1 MNLIQVQDRLKD
13 MPTQAIMSYA
23 NGSNPDVPPY
33 LALGELNRRKQM
45 EQKQVQ
51 APQGT
56 VKDQIEQS
64 VKLAQAQKAA
74 QAQGQQK
81 MTEAM
86 GAQQTPVPGGTPQPQ
101 EQPEAG
107 IAQLPT
113 GPMNFRDGGIVSFAD
128 NPNQPASENMPSDEE
143 EKERRRSA
151 DRRALATIPAFLL
164 DEIQAPVRG
173 AANVLG
179 ASASGVQ
186 NFANRV
192 VNALAGT
199 NLAENLD
206 YNPNIKLRP
215 LREKRDQPASADL
228 DPSKYIPES
237 TDRPSES
244 ASAVRA
250 MIEGNQLGRTG
261 GAQRGPSAG
270 PRPPSAGGAGG
281 GGRAPGGAPTT
292 GGLQAGAPAPEN
304 IYDMLA
310 KRSEART
317 PNQPE
322 LPEDLR
328 KKMGAGDLKYLN
340 LEPGAKLEEMYAQI
354 AKRDEED
361 RARFLK
367 NEEQRKQGR
376 LNRGLMAGAE
386 ATRGQGGLGALGS
399 FFMGFNKASEAEDE
413 SAISRMD
420 AQRKLEREQ
429 EVLRATVLAGVED
442 AKRLGHEGRFK
453 AQAEALGKVAEA
465 NNKLDENKI
474 AMLVS
479 IAQGKEVQRHNLT
492 DEEYKKAQ
500 LRYSQIAANKG
511 PEIQQVYNFLSKQF
525 PDKDPKT
532 LLDMSLQYSGV
543 GARLQAADTGAIAKA
558 DAAFKDQFKNDILMA
573 SLETNPEKK
582 KKLQTDLAVNKAKIY
597 KDYGVSEGIG
607 GLPAADPNAGFTVK
621 GVK

>member
-74 QAQGQQK
+74 QAQGAQK
-81 MTEAM
+81 MAETM
-86 GAQQTPVPGGTPQPQ
+86 GAQQSPVPGGTPQPQ

-107 IAQLPT
+107 IAKLPT
-113 GPMNFRDGGIVSFAD
+113 GPMNFRDGGIVSFAGGELVTETSQED
-128 NPNQPASENMPSDEE
+128 IERDRQRIEAARRNAAEDARKAAEDAAYQAYVEGRRKDPVADEYVPA
-143 EKERRRSA
+143 
-151 DRRALATIPAFLL
+151 
-164 DEIQAPVRG
+164 
-173 AANVLG
+173 
-179 ASASGVQ
+179 
-186 NFANRV
+186 
-192 VNALAGT
+192 
-199 NLAENLD
+199 
-206 YNPNIKLRP
+206 
-215 LREKRDQPASADL
+215 
-228 DPSKYIPES
+228 S

-270 PRPPSAGGAGG
+270 PRPPSAGG
-281 GGRAPGGAPTT
+281 GRTPSGAPP
-292 GGLQAGAPAPEN
+292 AGAPPVGV
-304 IYDMLA
+304 DPLA
-310 KRSEART
+310 KLMERIEGQTTQLPKS
-317 PNQPE
+317 PDE
-322 LPEDLR
+322 LRAERAKTDP
-328 KKMGAGDLKYLN
+328 YLN
-340 LEPGAKLEEMYAQI
+340 TLPGSKLEELHGKIAQ
-354 AKRDEED
+354 RDEED

-367 NEEQRKQGR
+367 NEEERKQGR
-376 LNRGLMAGAE
+376 LNRSLMAGAE
-386 ATRGQGGLGALGS
+386 ATRGRGGLGALGS
-399 FFMGFNKASEAEDE
+399 FFMGYGKAGEAEDE
-413 SAISRMD
+413 SARTRLD
-420 AQRKLEREQ
+420 AQRALERQQ
-429 EVLRATVLAGVED
+429 EVLRAEVLSKVED
-442 AKRLGHEGRFK
+442 ARIARSEGRLKDAAGFEK
-453 AQAEALGKVAEA
+453 DAAAAQNQLNQAKLTQLTSLAQAIETR
-465 NNKLDENKI
+465 
-474 AMLVS
+474 
-479 IAQGKEVQRHNLT
+479 RHNIAT
-492 DEEYKKAQ
+492 EEGQREQ
-500 LRYSQIAANKG
+500 LKYTRMAASKG
-511 PEIQQVYNFLSKQF
+511 PEIQQVFGFLSQQF
-525 PDKDPKT
+525 PKKDPEA
-532 LLDMSLQYSGV
+532 LLELALKYSSV

>member
-45 EQKQVQ
+45 EQKQVE

-128 NPNQPASENMPSDEE
+128 GELVTETSQEDIERDRQRIEAMRRKTAEDAAYQAYVEGRRKDPVADEYVPA
-143 EKERRRSA
+143 
-151 DRRALATIPAFLL
+151 
-164 DEIQAPVRG
+164 
-173 AANVLG
+173 
-179 ASASGVQ
+179 
-186 NFANRV
+186 
-192 VNALAGT
+192 
-199 NLAENLD
+199 
-206 YNPNIKLRP
+206 
-215 LREKRDQPASADL
+215 
-228 DPSKYIPES
+228 S

-250 MIEGNQLGRTG
+250 MIEGNQLGRVG
-261 GAQRGPSAG
+261 GAQRGSGPRSPSA
-270 PRPPSAGGAGG
+270 G
-281 GGRAPGGAPTT
+281 GGRAPGGAP
-292 GGLQAGAPAPEN
+292 QVGAPAPEN
-304 IYDMLA
+304 VYDMLA

-511 PEIQQVYNFLSKQF
+511 PEIQQVYSFLAKQF
-525 PDKDPKT
+525 PDKDPKA
-532 LLDMSLQYSGV
+532 LLDMALQYSGV

>member
-128 NPNQPASENMPSDEE
+128 GELVTETSQEDIERDRQRIEAMRRKTAEDAAYQAYVEGRRKDPVADEYVPA
-143 EKERRRSA
+143 
-151 DRRALATIPAFLL
+151 
-164 DEIQAPVRG
+164 
-173 AANVLG
+173 
-179 ASASGVQ
+179 
-186 NFANRV
+186 
-192 VNALAGT
+192 
-199 NLAENLD
+199 
-206 YNPNIKLRP
+206 
-215 LREKRDQPASADL
+215 
-228 DPSKYIPES
+228 S

-250 MIEGNQLGRTG
+250 MIEGNQLGRVG
-261 GAQRGPSAG
+261 GAQRGSG
-270 PRPPSAGGAGG
+270 PRPPSAG
-281 GGRAPGGAPTT
+281 GGRAPGGAP
-292 GGLQAGAPAPEN
+292 QAGAPAPEN
-304 IYDMLA
+304 VYDMLA

-340 LEPGAKLEEMYAQI
+340 LEPGAKLEEMYARI
-354 AKRDEED
+354 AQRDEED

>member
-86 GAQQTPVPGGTPQPQ
+86 GAQQSPVPGGTPQPQ

-128 NPNQPASENMPSDEE
+128 GELVTETSQEDIERDRQRIEAMRRKTAEDAAYQAYVEGRRKDPVADEYVPA
-143 EKERRRSA
+143 
-151 DRRALATIPAFLL
+151 
-164 DEIQAPVRG
+164 
-173 AANVLG
+173 
-179 ASASGVQ
+179 
-186 NFANRV
+186 
-192 VNALAGT
+192 
-199 NLAENLD
+199 
-206 YNPNIKLRP
+206 
-215 LREKRDQPASADL
+215 
-228 DPSKYIPES
+228 S

-250 MIEGNQLGRTG
+250 MIEGNQLGRVG
-261 GAQRGPSAG
+261 GAQRGSG
-270 PRPPSAGGAGG
+270 PRSPSAGGAGG
-281 GGRAPGGAPTT
+281 GGAP
-292 GGLQAGAPAPEN
+292 QAGAPAPEN
-304 IYDMLA
+304 VYDMLA

-453 AQAEALGKVAEA
+453 AQSDALGKVAEA

-511 PEIQQVYNFLSKQF
+511 PDIQQVYNFLSKLF
-525 PDKDPKT
+525 PEKDPKT
-532 LLDMSLQYSGV
+532 LLDMSLQHSGV
-543 GARLQAADTGAIAKA
+543 GARLQAADTATIAKA
-558 DAAFKDQFKNDILMA
+558 DAAFEKQNALAITQAAIQTDPA
-573 SLETNPEKK
+573 KK
-582 KKLQTDLAVNKAKIY
+582 KKMEDDLEVKRDAYRKTY
-597 KDYGVSEGIG
+597 KDSGGIG
-607 GLPAADPNAGFTVK
+607 GLDATPSNTIKVDANGKPINQ
-621 GVK
+621 

>member
-23 NGSNPDVPPY
+23 NGSNPEVPPY

-45 EQKQVQ
+45 EQKQVA

-81 MTEAM
+81 MVEAM
-86 GAQQTPVPGGTPQPQ
+86 GTQQSPVPGGTPQPQ
-101 EQPEAG
+101 EQSEAG

-113 GPMNFRDGGIVSFAD
+113 GPMNFRDGGIVSFQGANESLVD
-128 NPNQPASENMPSDEE
+128 QNMPSDEE
-143 EKERRRSA
+143 SQFMKDLRKFGSNFVETEEQKARRMEQQRTKVQGSPIKYF
-151 DRRALATIPAFLL
+151 T
-164 DEIQAPVRG
+164 Q
-173 AANVLG
+173 
-179 ASASGVQ
+179 SASEYEKNKAARKLANQ
-186 NFANRV
+186 NV
-192 VNALAGT
+192 S
-199 NLAENLD
+199 
-206 YNPNIKLRP
+206 P
-215 LREKRDQPASADL
+215 SDL
-228 DPSKYIPES
+228 DPSRYIPES
-237 TDRPSES
+237 TARPPES
-244 ASAVRA
+244 ASAVKA
-250 MIEGNQLGRTG
+250 MIEGTQLGQAG
-261 GAQRGPSAG
+261 GAQRGSG
-270 PRPPSAGGAGG
+270 PRPPSAG
-281 GGRAPGGAPTT
+281 GGRAPGGAP
-292 GGLQAGAPAPEN
+292 QASAPAPEN

-317 PNQPE
+317 TNQPE

-328 KKMGAGDLKYLN
+328 KKMAAGDLKYLN
-340 LEPGAKLEEMYAQI
+340 TEPGSKLEELYTKIGQ
-354 AKRDEED
+354 RDEED
-361 RARFLK
+361 RARFLR

-453 AQAEALGKVAEA
+453 AQSEALGKVAEA
-465 NNKLDENKI
+465 NNKLDENKL

-597 KDYGVSEGIG
+597 NDYGVSEGIG

>member
-128 NPNQPASENMPSDEE
+128 GELVTETSQEDIERDRQRIEAMRRKTAEDAAYQAYVEGRRKDPVADEYVPA
-143 EKERRRSA
+143 
-151 DRRALATIPAFLL
+151 
-164 DEIQAPVRG
+164 
-173 AANVLG
+173 
-179 ASASGVQ
+179 
-186 NFANRV
+186 
-192 VNALAGT
+192 
-199 NLAENLD
+199 
-206 YNPNIKLRP
+206 
-215 LREKRDQPASADL
+215 
-228 DPSKYIPES
+228 S

-250 MIEGNQLGRTG
+250 MIEGNQLGRVG
-261 GAQRGPSAG
+261 GAQRGSG
-270 PRPPSAGGAGG
+270 PRPPSAG
-281 GGRAPGGAPTT
+281 GGRAPGGAP
-292 GGLQAGAPAPEN
+292 QAGAPAPEN
-304 IYDMLA
+304 VYDMLA

-340 LEPGAKLEEMYAQI
+340 LEPGAKLEEMYARI
-354 AKRDEED
+354 AQRDEED

-607 GLPAADPNAGFTVK
+607 GLPEADPNAGFTVK

>member
-113 GPMNFRDGGIVSFAD
+113 GPMNFRGGGIVSFAD
-128 NPNQPASENMPSDEE
+128 GELVTETSQEDIERDRQRIEAMRRKTAEDAAYQAYVEGRRKDPVADEYVPAST
-143 EKERRRSA
+143 A
-151 DRRALATIPAFLL
+151 
-164 DEIQAPVRG
+164 
-173 AANVLG
+173 
-179 ASASGVQ
+179 
-186 NFANRV
+186 
-192 VNALAGT
+192 
-199 NLAENLD
+199 
-206 YNPNIKLRP
+206 
-215 LREKRDQPASADL
+215 
-228 DPSKYIPES
+228 
-237 TDRPSES
+237 RPSEPS
-244 ASAVRA
+244 SAVNA
-250 MIEGNQLGRTG
+250 MIKGTQLGQVG
-261 GAQRGPSAG
+261 GAQRGSG

-281 GGRAPGGAPTT
+281 GGAP
-292 GGLQAGAPAPEN
+292 QAGAPAPEN
-304 IYDMLA
+304 VYDMLA

-328 KKMGAGDLKYLN
+328 KKMAAGDLKYLN
-340 LEPGAKLEEMYAQI
+340 LEPGAKLEEMYARI
-354 AKRDEED
+354 AQRDEED

-399 FFMGFNKASEAEDE
+399 FFMGFNKANEAEDE

-465 NNKLDENKI
+465 NNKLDENKL

-511 PEIQQVYNFLSKQF
+511 PEIQQVFSFLSQQF
-525 PDKDPKT
+525 PKKDPEA
-532 LLDMSLQYSGV
+532 LLNMALQYSSV
-543 GARLQAADTGAIAKA
+543 GARQEAANTAAITKA
-558 DAAFKDQFKNDILMA
+558 DAAFKAAHQLEIIKADT
-573 SLETNPEKK
+573 ETNPAKK
-582 KKLQTDLAVNKAKIY
+582 KKLEDDLEVKREAFRKTY
-597 KDYGVSEGIG
+597 KDSGGIG
-607 GLPAADPNAGFTVK
+607 GLPVASQKVIPVNADGKPINQ
-621 GVK
+621 

>member
-74 QAQGQQK
+74 QAQGAQK
-81 MTEAM
+81 MAETM
-86 GAQQTPVPGGTPQPQ
+86 GAQQSPVPGGTPQPQ

-107 IAQLPT
+107 IAKLPT
-113 GPMNFRDGGIVSFAD
+113 GPMNFRDGGIVSFANGELVTETSQED
-128 NPNQPASENMPSDEE
+128 IERDRQRIEAARRAAAEDARKAAEDAAYQAYVEGRRKDPVADEYVPAST
-143 EKERRRSA
+143 A
-151 DRRALATIPAFLL
+151 
-164 DEIQAPVRG
+164 
-173 AANVLG
+173 
-179 ASASGVQ
+179 
-186 NFANRV
+186 
-192 VNALAGT
+192 
-199 NLAENLD
+199 
-206 YNPNIKLRP
+206 RP
-215 LREKRDQPASADL
+215 P
-228 DPSKYIPES
+228 
-237 TDRPSES
+237 ES
-244 ASAVRA
+244 ASAVKA
-250 MIEGNQLGRTG
+250 MIEGTQLGQAG
-261 GAQRGPSAG
+261 GAQRGSG
-270 PRPPSAGGAGG
+270 PRPPSAG
-281 GGRAPGGAPTT
+281 GGRAPGGAP
-292 GGLQAGAPAPEN
+292 QAGAPAPEN
-304 IYDMLA
+304 VYDMLA

-328 KKMGAGDLKYLN
+328 KKMAAGDLKYLN

-429 EVLRATVLAGVED
+429 EVLRATALAGIED

-453 AQAEALGKVAEA
+453 AQSEALGKVAEA

-511 PEIQQVYNFLSKQF
+511 PDIQQVYNFLSKLF
-525 PDKDPKT
+525 PEKDPKT
-532 LLDMSLQYSGV
+532 LLDMSLQHSGV

-607 GLPAADPNAGFTVK
+607 GLPEADPNAGFTVK

>member
-86 GAQQTPVPGGTPQPQ
+86 GAQQSPVPGGTPQPQ

-128 NPNQPASENMPSDEE
+128 GELVTETSQEDIERDRQRIEAMRRKTAEDAAYQAYVEGRRKDPVADEYVPAST
-143 EKERRRSA
+143 A
-151 DRRALATIPAFLL
+151 
-164 DEIQAPVRG
+164 
-173 AANVLG
+173 
-179 ASASGVQ
+179 
-186 NFANRV
+186 
-192 VNALAGT
+192 
-199 NLAENLD
+199 
-206 YNPNIKLRP
+206 
-215 LREKRDQPASADL
+215 
-228 DPSKYIPES
+228 
-237 TDRPSES
+237 RPSEPS
-244 ASAVRA
+244 SAVNA
-250 MIEGNQLGRTG
+250 MIKGTQLGQAG
-261 GAQRGPSAG
+261 GAQRGSG

-281 GGRAPGGAPTT
+281 GGAP
-292 GGLQAGAPAPEN
+292 QAGAPAPEN
-304 IYDMLA
+304 VYDMLA

-328 KKMGAGDLKYLN
+328 KKMAAGDLKYLN
-340 LEPGAKLEEMYAQI
+340 LEPGAKLEEMYARI
-354 AKRDEED
+354 AQRDEED

-399 FFMGFNKASEAEDE
+399 FFMGFNKANEAEDE

-465 NNKLDENKI
+465 NNKLDENKL

-479 IAQGKEVQRHNLT
+479 VAQAKEVQRHNLT

-511 PEIQQVYNFLSKQF
+511 PEIQQVYRFLSEQF
-525 PDKDPKT
+525 PKLDPKT
-532 LLDMSLQYSGV
+532 VLDMSLQYSGV
-543 GARLQAADTGAIAKA
+543 GARLQAADTAAIAKA
-558 DAAFKDQFKNDILMA
+558 DAAFEKQNALAITQANIQTDPA
-573 SLETNPEKK
+573 KK
-582 KKLQTDLAVNKAKIY
+582 KKMEDDLEAKRAAFRQSY
-597 KDYGVSEGIG
+597 QVSGGIG
-607 GLPAADPNAGFTVK
+607 GLPAGDPYANFTVK
-621 GVK
+621 